1 MAAVHQMKKQ
11 MREGADTLMDSG
23 AEMLHTARETLGDL
37 GENAR
42 NMARAGYEQL
52 TDTSESL
59 IDIIRQRPIASVLAA
74 ACLGCLVGTLLRRR
88 D

>member
-42 NMARAGYEQL
+42 NIARAGYDQL
-52 TDTSESL
+52 SDTGETL
-59 IDIIRQRPIASVLAA
+59 VDIIRQRPIASVLAA
-74 ACLGCLVGTLLRRR
+74 ACLGCLFGTFLRRK
-88 D
+88 